1 MRGNGVHAVEG
12 AGEDEVVVGG
22 QLGKTGVEL
31 AVVNQTT
38 GFGDDHEGED
48 DPRCVSY
55 RLQL

>member
-1 MRGNGVHAVEG
+1 
-12 AGEDEVVVGG
+12 
-22 QLGKTGVEL
+22 VEL